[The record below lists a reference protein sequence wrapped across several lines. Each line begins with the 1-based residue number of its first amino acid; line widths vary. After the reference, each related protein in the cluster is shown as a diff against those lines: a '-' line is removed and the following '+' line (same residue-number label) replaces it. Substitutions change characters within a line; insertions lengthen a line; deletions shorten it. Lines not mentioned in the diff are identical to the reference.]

1 MKSRDQIAVLVE
13 KFLDGRTTNA
23 EERELYAWFSSAEVP
38 EEWSDLKAMF
48 AWYEE
53 GLPEQTKMR
62 QAEKPRN
69 KRSMWLALGSMA
81 GIAAS
86 VALIITLMPSDIDDY
101 VDVSLP
107 AHNQVNLYEG
117 SYIVE
122 QGVRSDDLAY
132 IEGDIE
138 ELLERA
144 DNLEQRA
151 DELLAWADI

>member
-1 MKSRDQIAVLVE
+1 MKSRDQIAELVE

-38 EEWSDLKAMF
+38 EEWSDLKEMF

-53 GLPEQTKMR
+53 GMPEQTKMK

-69 KRSMWLALGSMA
+69 KRSMWLALGMVA

-107 AHNQVNLYEG
+107 EHNQVNLYEG
-117 SYIVE
+117 SYIIE

-132 IEGDIE
+132 IEEDIE

-144 DNLEQRA
+144 DNIEQRA

>member
-1 MKSRDQIAVLVE
+1 MKSRDQIAELVE

-38 EEWSDLKAMF
+38 EEWSDLKEMF

-53 GLPEQTKMR
+53 GMPEQTKMK
-62 QAEKPRN
+62 QAKKPRN
-69 KRSMWLALGSMA
+69 KRSMWLALGTVA

-86 VALIITLMPSDIDDY
+86 VALVITLMPSDIDDY

-107 AHNQVNLYEG
+107 EHNQVNLYEG
-117 SYIVE
+117 SYIIE

-132 IEGDIE
+132 IEEDIE

-144 DNLEQRA
+144 DNIEQRA

>member
-1 MKSRDQIAVLVE
+1 MKSRDQIAELVE
-13 KFLDGRTTNA
+13 KFLDGCTTNA
-23 EERELYAWFSSAEVP
+23 EERELYVWFSSAEVP

-53 GLPEQTKMR
+53 GMPEQT
-62 QAEKPRN
+62 QQTVKPRSR
-69 KRSMWLALGSMA
+69 RSMWLALGSMA

-86 VALIITLMPSDIDDY
+86 VALVITLMPSDIDDY

-107 AHNQVNLYEG
+107 EHNQVNLYEG

>member
-1 MKSRDQIAVLVE
+1 MKSRDQIAELVE

-23 EERELYAWFSSAEVP
+23 EERELYAWFSTAEVP
-38 EEWSDLKAMF
+38 EEWSDLKEMF

-53 GLPEQTKMR
+53 GMPEQTKMR
-62 QAEKPRN
+62 QAEKPRS
-69 KRSMWLALGSMA
+69 KRSMWLALCSMA

-86 VALIITLMPSDIDDY
+86 VALVITLMPSDIDDY
-101 VDVSLP
+101 VGVSHP
-107 AHNQVNLYEG
+107 APNQVNMYEG

>member
-1 MKSRDQIAVLVE
+1 MKSRDQIAELVE

-23 EERELYAWFSSAEVP
+23 EERELYAWFSTAEVP

-48 AWYEE
+48 TWYEE
-53 GLPEQTKMR
+53 GMPEQTQTK
-62 QAEKPRN
+62 QAEKPRSR
-69 KRSMWLALGSMA
+69 RSMWLSLGSVA

-101 VDVSLP
+101 VDLSHP
-107 AHNQVNLYEG
+107 TPNQVNMYEG

-122 QGVRSDDLAY
+122 QGVRTDDLAY

>member
-38 EEWSDLKAMF
+38 EEWSDLKEMF

-53 GLPEQTKMR
+53 GMPEQT
-62 QAEKPRN
+62 QQTVKPRSR
-69 KRSMWLALGSMA
+69 RSMWLALGSMA